1 MPRPKPTL
9 PTHNERRQRFL
20 DALRAAGGE
29 LNRTRVREAVHPA
42 FRAAAFDE
50 LAAELVAEGLI
61 TAEKTL
67 QSHRHLVG
75 HNVPHHV
82 TLYRLTDRGRD
93 LGGEQVPWAVPPEH
107 PIRG

>member
-29 LNRTRVREAVHPA
+29 LNRTRVREAIHPA

-61 TAEKTL
+61 TVEKTL
-67 QSHRHLVG
+67 QWHRHLIG
-75 HNVPHHV
+75 HDVPHAV
-82 TLYRLTDRGRD
+82 TLYRLTERWRETGDG
-93 LGGEQVPWAVPPEH
+93 
-107 PIRG
+107 